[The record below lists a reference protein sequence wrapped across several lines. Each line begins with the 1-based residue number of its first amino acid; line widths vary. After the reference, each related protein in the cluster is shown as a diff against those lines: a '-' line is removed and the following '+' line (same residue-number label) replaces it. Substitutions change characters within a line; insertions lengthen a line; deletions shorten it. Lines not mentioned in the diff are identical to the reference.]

1 MSRPDKQEQ
10 HPVRVLQ
17 QKLDDEARRQ
27 ARERYFAWRIVP
39 LLAIWAAVMAAIT
52 LAAPTVIDRGM
63 ALTLYCAGA
72 VVCVVGLSR
81 RARARPRVR
90 SEAR

>member
-10 HPVRVLQ
+10 HPVRALQ
-17 QKLDDEARRQ
+17 QKLEGEAQRQ

-52 LAAPTVIDRGM
+52 MAAPDVIDRGV

-81 RARARPRVR
+81 RARVR